1 MLVLSG
7 SAILA
12 LQARSGQATPTSSNP
27 VARFNAST
35 VGVAQL
41 VELLVVV
48 QAVVGSSPI
57 AHPFTA
63 ESFLIDR

>member
-1 MLVLSG
+1 MPSPG
-7 SAILA
+7 SLPPPE
-12 LQARSGQATPTSSNP
+12 LRQTPGQGSHRLGTVRYAMGYCM
-27 VARFNAST
+27 

-57 AHPFTA
+57 AHPSCTPA
-63 ESFLIDR
+63 GVVQR